1 MKVSSGVSLKSPFFL
16 KSNLTNSFFRPV
28 LFNSFRA
35 YALASTPADI
45 KQLTQELAQVEAQKE
60 AYEEAM
66 QVHDLAAGVAAP
78 QDSGMFKN
86 SF

>member
-1 MKVSSGVSLKSPFFL
+1 MRILFF
-16 KSNLTNSFFRPV
+16 FFPPG

-66 QVHDLAAGVAAP
+66 QVHDPTAGVAAP
-78 QDSGMFKN
+78 HDSGMFKN